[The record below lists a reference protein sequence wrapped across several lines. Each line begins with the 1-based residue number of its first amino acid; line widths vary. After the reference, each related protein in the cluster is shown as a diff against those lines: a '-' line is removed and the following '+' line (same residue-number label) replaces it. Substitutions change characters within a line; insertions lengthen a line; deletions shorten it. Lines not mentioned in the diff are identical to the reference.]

1 MTDWQ
6 QCDANRP
13 KCSACTSSRKECKY
27 TTDPDETR
35 FAALKRT
42 HIDLENDLQELRSSH
57 HDLQQFVEALKFLD
71 DNAVADIVQQL
82 RQGASIAELAR
93 DVCSGSLL
101 LQLHGRPTLI
111 SQRTEVESRDS
122 TVATPPEQA
131 HAHPTALTQHRSQ
144 VVASPYEEL
153 FDLLRTASNQ
163 QALETLC
170 RIRQGHDVHTTLR
183 KAKEAD
189 PVAQLSLVPE
199 TRRQYNFPHRSC
211 FPHFLKIADNPYLGS
226 RLYKAVFKDPAPP
239 QQMQVQASNN
249 QSIVNQA
256 LYTTPF
262 HAAKMVDPYLWSIK
276 ASKWTCVTN
285 DDQLVSELLNTYFLH
300 QYTIYMGFH
309 KDYFLKYLAKGRTQF
324 CSSLLVNTLLAA
336 ACHAS
341 MRILDRAKFWSPQN
355 LAYQFLAEA
364 RRLWEIQDGKSSLTA
379 IQAAIVLNIIYD
391 CDTMDKIGRSYLL
404 QAVAMAHDLK
414 LFQSSSDKAMSKKT
428 QRARAFTAWCLYA
441 WDAMHSFHYRL
452 PPLFDEAPEF
462 PLPSVHEDPS
472 WYPEI
477 YVRYPLDNT
486 VITTGFSHVIKAM
499 VELQQITHN
508 ISCHYWGG
516 FNRSPNN
523 PSAFRRQL
531 DDWFCNLPEP
541 LTFSNIILPMHLR
554 IHLEYHSIL
563 VSLIQVQRNSMPIA
577 SSDHPTGF
585 TKRDYDEIGRPYVHI
600 ETLIRL
606 YYLHHNIEVF
616 DPYLVIHLLML
627 GNYVIEMLNK
637 PAVPADDA
645 DLYRSTLILCA
656 RGLHAQGKNSY
667 IATMV
672 YLMLRDRME
681 TRDNAL
687 LKTYIHDELGYDQDS
702 ITKYNQSNYPVG
714 TDFAVEDNGT
724 WCLAPRIGSSQFAD
738 LYYIKIRNT
747 GTNMVEAHAVSA
759 QSEFKA
765 RLIDTG
771 TGFNLEDN
779 GTWLMT
785 NHLGDPQ
792 RAPDLTY
799 IKTRATGTNKI
810 EVHINEARMVPDS
823 RAG

>member
-1 MTDWQ
+1 MASSSGKTSLRPLLPRSKEPQSVRPPPLPPSAPLPRKRKAVTSAYHPIVASVTDWQ

-13 KCSACTSSRKECKY
+13 TCSACTSSRQECKY

-42 HIDLENDLQELRSSH
+42 HIELENDLQELRGSH
-57 HDLQQFVEALKFLD
+57 HHLQQFVEALKFLD
-71 DNAVADIVQQL
+71 DNAVAAIIQKL

-93 DVCSGSLL
+93 DVGTGSLL
-101 LQLHGRPTLI
+101 LQLRGRPTLI
-111 SQRTEVESRDS
+111 SQGREVESRDS

-131 HAHPTALTQHRSQ
+131 HAHAHTMALTQHRSQ
-144 VVASPYEEL
+144 PYEEL

-163 QALETLC
+163 QALETLH

-199 TRRQYNFPHRSC
+199 TRRLYHFPHRSC

-226 RLYKAVFKDPAPP
+226 HLYKAVFKDPSPP
-239 QQMQVQASNN
+239 QQMQVQASDN

-256 LYTTPF
+256 MYTTPF
-262 HAAKMVDPYLWSIK
+262 HAAKMVDPYLWNIK

-300 QYTIYMGFH
+300 QYTIYIGFH
-309 KDYFLKYLAKGRTQF
+309 KDYFLKDLAKGRTQF

-341 MRILDRAKFWSPQN
+341 MRIPDRAKFWSPQN

-414 LFQSSSDKAMSKKT
+414 LFQSSSDKSMPKKT

-452 PPLFDEAPEF
+452 PPLFDEPPEF

-477 YVRYPLDNT
+477 YVRYPLDDT
-486 VITTGFSHVIKAM
+486 VITTGFGHVIKAM
-499 VELQQITHN
+499 VELQQIAHD
-508 ISCHYWGG
+508 ISRHYWGG

-523 PSAFRRQL
+523 PSAFRRRL
-531 DDWFCNLPEP
+531 DDWFFSLPEP

-554 IHLEYHSIL
+554 IHLEYHSLL
-563 VSLIQVQRNSMPIA
+563 VSLTQVQRNSRPIA
-577 SSDHPTGF
+577 SSETEA
-585 TKRDYDEIGRPYVHI
+585 DYDEIGRSYVHI

-606 YYLHHNIEVF
+606 YYLHHNLEIF

-637 PAVPADDA
+637 PATPADNA
-645 DLYRSTLILCA
+645 ELYR
-656 RGLHAQGKNSY
+656 Y
-667 IATMV
+667 IATMAC
-672 YLMLRDRME
+672 LMLRDRME

-687 LKTYIHDELGYDQDS
+687 LKTYIHDELDYDQDS
-702 ITKYNQSNYPVG
+702 MTKYNQSNYPV
-714 TDFAVEDNGT
+714 
-724 WCLAPRIGSSQFAD
+724 PI
-738 LYYIKIRNT
+738 IKINEDPRTVLLGNLVKAYET
-747 GTNMVEAHAVSA
+747 LSLDGDSPSA
-759 QSEFKA
+759 QGSTPE
-765 RLIDTG
+765 RL
-771 TGFNLEDN
+771 
-779 GTWLMT
+779 
-785 NHLGDPQ
+785 
-792 RAPDLTY
+792 
-799 IKTRATGTNKI
+799 
-810 EVHINEARMVPDS
+810 
-823 RAG
+823 

>member
-477 YVRYPLDNT
+477 Y
-486 VITTGFSHVIKAM
+486 
-499 VELQQITHN
+499 
-508 ISCHYWGG
+508 
-516 FNRSPNN
+516 
-523 PSAFRRQL
+523 
-531 DDWFCNLPEP
+531 
-541 LTFSNIILPMHLR
+541 
-554 IHLEYHSIL
+554 
-563 VSLIQVQRNSMPIA
+563 RNSMPIA

-702 ITKYNQSNYPVG
+702 ITKYNQSNYP
-714 TDFAVEDNGT
+714 
-724 WCLAPRIGSSQFAD
+724 
-738 LYYIKIRNT
+738 
-747 GTNMVEAHAVSA
+747 
-759 QSEFKA
+759 
-765 RLIDTG
+765 
-771 TGFNLEDN
+771 
-779 GTWLMT
+779 
-785 NHLGDPQ
+785 
-792 RAPDLTY
+792 
-799 IKTRATGTNKI
+799 
-810 EVHINEARMVPDS
+810 
-823 RAG
+823 